1 MIGDAV
7 AIPTATGTSDTPWY
21 TQLFQSAADA
31 YKTYLTVD
39 QQRELL
45 KIQNQRAAQ
54 GLPPLDVSQYT
65 PGVNV
70 GIASDTQR
78 TLLLVAGAAG
88 VLWLA
93 DKFLK

>member
-1 MIGDAV
+1 MMGDTAP
-7 AIPTATGTSDTPWY
+7 IPTATGNNETPWY
-21 TQLFQSAADA
+21 TQLFSNAVDA

-78 TLLLVAGAAG
+78 TLMLVAGAAG

-93 DKFLK
+93 GKLLK

>member
-1 MIGDAV
+1 MIGDTV
-7 AIPTATGTSDTPWY
+7 PIPTATGTSDTPWY
-21 TQLFQSAADA
+21 TQLLRSATET
-31 YKTYLTVD
+31 YGQYLTLQ

-45 KIQNQRAAQ
+45 RIQNQRAAA

-70 GIASDTQR
+70 GLASDTQR
-78 TLLLVAGAAG
+78 TLLMVAGGLG

-93 DKFLK
+93 SKVFK